1 MVAPKL
7 GVAVRISLSSS
18 SLSLYYTTKKR
29 ETTIQNQPS
38 RRKNNN
44 TILVVVVS
52 SFAFVVDFAKNRA
65 IHVRVYVSDD
75 EKTSF
80 HPSKRHE
87 RTKKKERLY
96 F

>member
-1 MVAPKL
+1 MMENGCV
-7 GVAVRISLSSS
+7 
-18 SLSLYYTTKKR
+18 
-29 ETTIQNQPS
+29 
-38 RRKNNN
+38 
-44 TILVVVVS
+44 LVVVVS

-65 IHVRVYVSDD
+65 IIHVRVYVSDD